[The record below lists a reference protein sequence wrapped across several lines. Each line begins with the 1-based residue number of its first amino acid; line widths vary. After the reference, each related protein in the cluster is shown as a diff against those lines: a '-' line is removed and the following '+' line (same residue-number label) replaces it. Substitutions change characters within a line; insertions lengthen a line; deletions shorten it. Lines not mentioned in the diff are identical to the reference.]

1 MTYVSEKI
9 LIDLENRLK
18 SKDFKL
24 TSLLEITNA
33 INSNQT
39 VSEILNIYNYILR
52 EQLGIRKFILFNKQK
67 SWNILQKTGVKGTIK
82 DIEEDILRFK
92 EITVIESSNN
102 RSLNKFDVI
111 IPVFH
116 KEQPLAYLIIGGL
129 NETLKGNPLAN
140 LNFIQTLTNI
150 MIVAIENKRMAK
162 ESIKQE
168 GYKRELEVASE
179 MQKLLFPS
187 ELPNTS
193 KLDISAKYI
202 PHHKVS
208 GDYYDYIPIN
218 DDEFIICIADVSG
231 KGVAAAML
239 MANFQATL
247 RTLFTYQNFDLE
259 YLITELNKTVFTNA
273 NGEKFITF
281 FIAKYNSKTRK
292 LKYVNAGHN
301 WPLLIRK
308 FETKALNK
316 GCIGLGMLDEIPFLE
331 SEEIDIKPNTTL
343 ILYTDGVVEL
353 ENENKEQYE
362 TDRLT
367 KVVKSFYPLS
377 MEDLNGII
385 FGKLD
390 EWRGSKKFV
399 DDTAILSCRIF

>member
-1 MTYVSEKI
+1 MTFVSEKI
-9 LIDLENRLK
+9 LVELENKLM

-24 TSLLEITNA
+24 NSLLEITNA

-39 VSEILNIYNYILR
+39 VSEILTIYNYILR
-52 EQLGIRKFILFNKQK
+52 EQLGIKKFVLFNKQK
-67 SWNILQKTGVKGTIK
+67 AWHILQKVGIKGTIT
-82 DIEEDILRFK
+82 DIQEDILRFT

-102 RSLNKFDVI
+102 LMLNKFEVI

-116 KEQPLAYLIIGGL
+116 KDKPLAYLIIGGL
-129 NETLKGNPLAN
+129 PKTSKENPLYN
-140 LNFIQTLTNI
+140 VNFIQTLTNI
-150 MIVAIENKRMAK
+150 IIVAIENKRLAK
-162 ESIKQE
+162 ESVIQE
-168 GYKRELEVASE
+168 GYKKELEIASQ

-187 ELPNTS
+187 NLPNN
-193 KLDISAKYI
+193 LDISAKYL

-208 GDYYDYIPIN
+208 GDYYDYIQIN
-218 DDEFIICIADVSG
+218 KDEFIICIADVSG

-247 RTLFTYQNFDLE
+247 RTLFAYQDFDLE
-259 YLITELNKTVFTNA
+259 FLIPELNKTVFANA

-292 LKYVNAGHN
+292 LKYINAGHN

-308 FETKALNK
+308 NETRVLNK
-316 GCIGLGMLDEIPFLE
+316 GCIGLGMLDEIPFIE
-331 SEEIDIKPNTTL
+331 SEEIEIKPNTTI

-353 ENENKEQYE
+353 ENENEEQYE
-362 TDRLT
+362 TERLT
-367 KVVKSFYPLS
+367 EVVKSFHPLS

-399 DDTAILSCRIF
+399 DDTAILSCRIY